1 MVTNLK
7 QINGFCLCRVVRAPT
22 HSAYGGW
29 RCAAGYADGR
39 FRRPGGGRGGVTF
52 ALGCPASLSVHRA
65 LPGGTEFCMKI
76 FLTGGSGYIGS
87 ATALRLK
94 KAGHDVL
101 ALVRSEEKG
110 RHLKE
115 AGLKPAG
122 GGPAHPPGDA
132 APPCGRAPAPHPPP
146 HPPAPTPPPGP
157 Q

>member
-39 FRRPGGGRGGVTF
+39 FRRPGGRRAGVTF

-94 KAGHDVL
+94 KAGHDLL
-101 ALVRSEEKG
+101 AFVRSGEKG

-115 AGLKPAG
+115 AGIKLTVRDLASPA
-122 GGPAHPPGDA
+122 AS
-132 APPCGRAPAPHPPP
+132 PAP
-146 HPPAPTPPPGP
+146 
-157 Q
+157 